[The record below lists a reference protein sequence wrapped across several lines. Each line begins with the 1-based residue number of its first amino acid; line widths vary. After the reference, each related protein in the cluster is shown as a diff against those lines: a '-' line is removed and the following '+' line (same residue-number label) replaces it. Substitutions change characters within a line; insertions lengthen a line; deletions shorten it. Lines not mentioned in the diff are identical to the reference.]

1 MKVQPVGSGSLLA
14 ARQLYL
20 YYTPRILRFGVA
32 QSLLAERLRH
42 HIGNLYCPRSTC
54 QRRTGPHVT
63 PSPPDKPDQPKTVD
77 RDWPSD
83 LAVEKRPKP
92 VEEIIPVRIESI
104 VGNVFDIWS

>member
-1 MKVQPVGSGSLLA
+1 MA

-32 QSLLAERLRH
+32 QSLLAERLRQR
-42 HIGNLYCPRSTC
+42 IGNLYCPPSTC
-54 QRRTGPHVT
+54 RMRTAPPVT
-63 PSPPDKPDQPKTVD
+63 PKPPDKPDDPKTVD

-83 LAVEKRPKP
+83 LDVEKQPKP